1 MSKVFKGIQRHKQKR
16 YVNRNLGTNFDEMVE
31 KIIQRNEIND
41 LNEADKWKNE
51 LKQLDAKYSNLK
63 QYIEPFMV
71 S

>member
-1 MSKVFKGIQRHKQKR
+1 M
-16 YVNRNLGTNFDEMVE
+16 GTNFDEMVE

-41 LNEADKWKNE
+41 LNEAEKWKNE